1 MNINL
6 TLIVQMFVFATL
18 IWGTMK
24 WIWPPILAA
33 MDERQRKIAQGLA
46 AGEKGEQALTEAR
59 SNADAIIREA
69 RERAT
74 QIIDHAQHR
83 ANEMVDEAKGT
94 ATTEGARLVAAAQQ
108 QIDLDTTRARES
120 LRKEVAG
127 HRRGRR
133 LEAARARDR
142 RRHARRSCSTSSRRR
157 SRGSA
162 KPWPTSSPS
171 PGPMPAPP
179 SRRRTRTTRWPPGP
193 KSLQAA
199 AEVVNDARVANLLG
213 NPRVTPEQLAQ
224 LFIDVGGDRAWAST
238 APTSC
243 ARWPRTAAWP
253 TCRRSPRCSRR

>member
-1 MNINL
+1 VNINL

-83 ANEMVDEAKGT
+83 ANELVEEAKGT
-94 ATTEGARLVAAAQQ
+94 ASTEGARLVAAAHQ

-120 LRKEVAG
+120 LRREVAG
-127 HRRGRR
+127 IAVG
-133 LEAARARDR
+133 AA
-142 RRHARRSCSTSSRRR
+142 S
-157 SRGSA
+157 
-162 KPWPTSSPS
+162 K
-171 PGPMPAPP
+171 
-179 SRRRTRTTRWPPGP
+179 
-193 KSLQAA
+193 
-199 AEVVNDARVANLLG
+199 LLG
-213 NPRVTPEQLAQ
+213 REVNAATHADLLDKLATQ
-224 LFIDVGGDRAWAST
+224 I
-238 APTSC
+238 
-243 ARWPRTAAWP
+243 
-253 TCRRSPRCSRR
+253 